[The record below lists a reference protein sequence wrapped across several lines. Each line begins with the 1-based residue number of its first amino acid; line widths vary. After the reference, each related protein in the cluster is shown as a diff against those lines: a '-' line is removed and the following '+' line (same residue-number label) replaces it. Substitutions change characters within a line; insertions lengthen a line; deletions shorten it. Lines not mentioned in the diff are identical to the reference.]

1 MDVRVDDK
9 VAFVTGGSRGIG
21 EATAA
26 ELLASGARG
35 VVITSRKPENVE
47 AAAERLGESDRVLGV
62 VAKADEPHHAADAVG
77 RAVAHFG
84 SCDILVNNAGTSV
97 AVGELATVEL
107 GAVEKTWSVN
117 QLGPLLYAREA
128 WNQWMGDHGGVI
140 VNVASIAGLEP
151 SSWLGA
157 YNISKA
163 ALIHLTRQLAL
174 EMAPGVRVNAVAP
187 AIVRTRLASSVYE
200 SNEKEVA
207 AAHPL
212 QRIGEPEDIARAIV
226 FLASDAASWI
236 TGVTLPVDGGAIGAT
251 GGALG

>member
-9 VAFVTGGSRGIG
+9 VALVTGASRGIG

-26 ELLASGARG
+26 ELLASGVRG
-35 VVITSRKPENVE
+35 VVITSRKPDNIE
-47 AAAERLGESDRVLGV
+47 AAAQRLGEADRVV
-62 VAKADEPHHAADAVG
+62 AFVAKADEPEHAADAV
-77 RAVAHFG
+77 AATIDHFG
-84 SCDILVNNAGTSV
+84 SCDILINNAGTSP
-97 AVGELATVEL
+97 AVGELATVDI
-107 GAVEKTWSVN
+107 GAVQKTWAVN

-128 WNQWMGDHGGVI
+128 WTQWMAANGGSI

-157 YNISKA
+157 YNVSKA
-163 ALIHLTRQLAL
+163 GLIHLTRQLAL

-187 AIVRTRLASSVYE
+187 AVVRTQLASALWE
-200 SNEKEVA
+200 DREHEVA

-212 QRIGEPEDIARAIV
+212 GRIGEPEDVARAIV

-236 TGVTLPVDGGAIGAT
+236 TGVTLPVDGGATGAK
-251 GGALG
+251 GGTLG

>member
-1 MDVRVDDK
+1 MDARVDDK
-9 VAFVTGGSRGIG
+9 VALVTGGSRGIG

-62 VAKADEPHHAADAVG
+62 VAKADEPDHAADAVG

-128 WNQWMGDHGGVI
+128 WNQWLGDHGGAI

-157 YNISKA
+157 YNVSKA

>member
-1 MDVRVDDK
+1 MDARVDDK
-9 VAFVTGGSRGIG
+9 VALVTGGSRGIG

-47 AAAERLGESDRVLGV
+47 AAAERLGESDRVLGL
-62 VAKADEPHHAADAVG
+62 VAKADEPDHAADAVG

-128 WNQWMGDHGGVI
+128 WNQWMGDHGGAI

-226 FLASDAASWI
+226 FLASDATSWI